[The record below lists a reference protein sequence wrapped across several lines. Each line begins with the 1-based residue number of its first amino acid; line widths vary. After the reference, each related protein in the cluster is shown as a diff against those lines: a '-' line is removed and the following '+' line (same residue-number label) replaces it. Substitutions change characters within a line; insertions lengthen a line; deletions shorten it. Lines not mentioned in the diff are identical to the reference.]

1 MFSYLFLF
9 VSTFSYFLNVF
20 KLFSVLEGNWISN
33 FEYFLLCLI
42 IFVYFLIA
50 SIICYNL
57 VLFILILIYYLL
69 TLFII
74 IYYFLFFQVWL
85 WSLLI
90 RLPVLIEDIYTYTY
104 HSYVL
109 AATAAK
115 RDSPQCAGY
124 GFLPFTAST
133 ATGRLRGLENPAEPI
148 GRCDSGGGFS
158 GGKRSTDRPL
168 WCWRHKKSH
177 GTINGDPFYE
187 HISNGDRRYS

>member
-1 MFSYLFLF
+1 MFNYFCIFFDSFHYLLQFGIIYSYL
-9 VSTFSYFLNVF
+9 
-20 KLFSVLEGNWISN
+20 
-33 FEYFLLCLI
+33 
-42 IFVYFLIA
+42 
-50 SIICYNL
+50 NL
-57 VLFILILIYYLL
+57 LFI
-69 TLFII
+69 II